1 MKQRGVNRVIMAV
14 WDLDRGREVFERLL
28 GAHFESVKEE
38 DAAAFG
44 VRCLIAWDAG
54 VELVAP
60 LPGRESRIRRFL
72 EEHGEGV
79 AGVTFAVGDLDGS
92 RRAAEEAGIPVL
104 HRLEYSQAEIDAH
117 LQGRFR
123 RYAEYFLGACAP
135 LGAGVVVGE
144 FEPAS

>member
-1 MKQRGVNRVIMAV
+1 MRQRGVNRVIMAV
-14 WDLDRGREVFERLL
+14 WDLERGREVFERVL
-28 GAHFESVKEE
+28 GARFESVKDS
-38 DAAAFG
+38 DAEAFG
-44 VRCLIAWDAG
+44 VRCLIAWEAG

-79 AGVTFAVGDLDGS
+79 AGVTFAVADLESSCG
-92 RRAAEEAGIPVL
+92 EAQALGVPLV
-104 HRLEYSQAEIDAH
+104 HRLEYSRAEIDAH

-123 RYAEYFLGACAP
+123 RYAECFLGAAAP
-135 LGAGVVVGE
+135 LGPGVVLGE